1 MKAPGAYSIERV
13 RIQRDIDS
21 INTHLAA
28 LRRQVEVMTYQRN
41 RLLATGHTTFRRD
54 RLISEKYDEIH
65 AAEQL
70 RRRMFA
76 DLSMADYAC
85 GHRRQA
91 IVARAHERA
100 IQLNEKSR

>member
-1 MKAPGAYSIERV
+1 MTAPGAYSIERV
-13 RIQRDIDS
+13 RVQRDIDS

-28 LRRQVEVMTYQRN
+28 LRRQVLEMIYQRN
-41 RLLATGHTTFRRD
+41 QLLATGHTTFRRD
-54 RLISEKYDEIH
+54 RLISKKYDEIH
-65 AAEQL
+65 AAEEL

-76 DLSMADYAC
+76 DLNMADYAC
-85 GHRRQA
+85 SHRRQA

>member
-1 MKAPGAYSIERV
+1 MTAPGAYNIERV

-21 INTHLAA
+21 INTHLTE
-28 LRRQVEVMTYQRN
+28 LRRQVSEMIYQRN
-41 RLLATGHTTFRRD
+41 QLSAAGHMTFRCD
-54 RLISEKYDEIH
+54 YLITKKHDEIH
-65 AAEQL
+65 AAEEL

-76 DLSMADYAC
+76 DLNMADYAC

-100 IQLNEKSR
+100 MQLNEKSR